1 MMSTA
6 AETPNASENEKKVE
20 LGEEKTYRHTVD
32 EIGDHGA
39 HVLDVQQLGADARS
53 FKTAFDGRTVLIP
66 QPSDNPHDPL
76 NWSPLKKH
84 ITLGVVAVVAFMP
97 DFGSSMGV
105 ITLLPQAM

>member
-1 MMSTA
+1 MSTGG
-6 AETPNASENEKKVE
+6 ETPNASEDERKVE
-20 LGEEKTYRHTVD
+20 LGEVKTYRPTVD
-32 EIGDHGA
+32 EVGDHGA
-39 HVLDVQQLGADARS
+39 HVLDVEQLGVEARS
-53 FKTAFDGRTVLIP
+53 VKTASDGRTVLIP

-105 ITLLPQAM
+105 VTLLPQAM